1 MYRFTSQ
8 LLLPRPRE
16 DVFSFFAEAHNLE
29 VLTPAWLRFEVLTPS
44 PIVME
49 EGTLIEYKLRIR
61 GVAVRWQSQITT
73 WEPPYRFVDVQR
85 RGPYRAW
92 IHEHRFV
99 ERGEFTCA
107 FDHVDYDHAG
117 GWIVNRLLVAPD
129 LRRIFDFRLRKLKA
143 HFDSPS
149 KEP

>member
-8 LLLPRPRE
+8 LLLPTPRE
-16 DVFSFFAEAHNLE
+16 EVFSFFAEAHNLE
-29 VLTPAWLRFEVLTPS
+29 ILTPTWLHFEVLTPS

-85 RGPYRAW
+85 RGPYRTW

-99 ERGEFTCA
+99 DRGKVTYA
-107 FDHVDYDHAG
+107 LDHVDYDHAG
-117 GWIVNRLLVAPD
+117 GRIVNRLVVAPD
-129 LRRIFDFRLRKLKA
+129 LRRIFDFRMRRLKA
-143 HFDSPS
+143 HFDSPAS
-149 KEP
+149 AS